1 MKQMTNFVGEL
12 EEQLR
17 TKTNQ
22 VDRLKRQL
30 GEEGPRNL
38 DGSAT
43 DITAEGALGSHE
55 LVQSLRDEL
64 HLMELK
70 R

>member
-30 GEEGPRNL
+30 GEEGPRDP
-38 DGSAT
+38 DGSAA